1 MQFVSTRGQAPVL
14 GFSDA
19 VLAGL
24 ASDGGLYVPQSWPQI
39 GRDEIASFAGRPYA
53 DVAYAIISRFV
64 GDEIAPA
71 KLKQIIDD
79 SYAVFRHPSVT
90 PILELEPNHF
100 ILELFH
106 GPTLAFKDVAMQF
119 LSRVM
124 DHILLERGLK
134 ATIVGAT
141 SGDTGSAA
149 IEAFRGRDTTDI
161 FILHPQG
168 RTSPVQRLQMT
179 TVLDA
184 NVHNVALEGTFD
196 DCQNIVKAMFN
207 NHGFRDRVR
216 LSGVNSINWGRI
228 VAQIVYYFTAASSL
242 GSPYRPVSFTVPT
255 GNFGDIFAGYCAKAM
270 GLPIEKLVIAT
281 NANDILARALETGR
295 YEMDGVVPTISP
307 SMDIQISSNFERLL
321 FEGAG
326 RDAQAVVRM
335 MESLKQSGGFALP
348 VDAVASIRRDFVAGT
363 TNEAETRATISMTH
377 QGAGYLLDP
386 HTAVGVNV
394 ARHQP
399 RGTAPMV
406 TLATAHPAKFP
417 AAVREASGVD
427 PALPAWLA
435 DLYSREERLS
445 VLANDQQAVED
456 FISARTRA
464 A

>member
-281 NANDILARALETGR
+281 NANDILARAMETGR

-335 MESLKQSGGFALP
+335 MDSLKQSGGFALP

-399 RGTAPMV
+399 RSTTPMV

>member
-1 MQFVSTRGQAPVL
+1 MQFVSTRGRAPAL

-24 ASDGGLYVPQSWPQI
+24 AADGGLYVPAQWPQVTQE
-39 GRDEIASFAGRPYA
+39 EISGFAGASYA
-53 DVAYAIISRFV
+53 DVAYDIIGRFT
-64 GDEIAPA
+64 GDEIPPA
-71 KLKQIIDD
+71 KLREIINGAY
-79 SYAVFRHPSVT
+79 SVFRHPSVA
-90 PILELEPNHF
+90 PLVELEPNHF
-100 ILELFH
+100 LLELFH

-124 DHILLERGLK
+124 DHILAERGLK

-149 IEAFRGRDTTDI
+149 IEAFRGRETTDI
-161 FILHPQG
+161 FILHPRG

-184 NVHNVALEGTFD
+184 NVHNLALEGTFD
-196 DCQNIVKAMFN
+196 DCQDIVKAMFN
-207 NHGFRDRVR
+207 NAKFRDRVR

-228 VAQIVYYFTAASSL
+228 VAQIVYYFTAAVSV
-242 GSPYRPVSFTVPT
+242 GAPHRKVSFTVPT

-270 GLPIEKLVIAT
+270 GLPIERLVIAT
-281 NANDILARALETGR
+281 NSNDILFRTLKTGR
-295 YEMDGVVPTISP
+295 YEMEGVEATISP

-321 FEGAG
+321 FESTG
-326 RDAQAVVRM
+326 RDAEAVLRM
-335 MESLKQSGGFALP
+335 MDSLKQSRGFSVPTEALEKIRA
-348 VDAVASIRRDFVAGT
+348 DFRAGRADETETAAAVTSTYR
-363 TNEAETRATISMTH
+363 
-377 QGAGYLLDP
+377 GAGYLLDP
-386 HTAVGVNV
+386 HTAVGVHV
-394 ARHQP
+394 ARTQE
-399 RGTAPMV
+399 RSTTPMI

-417 AAVREASGVD
+417 DAVKAASGLD
-427 PALPAWLA
+427 AALPDWLA
-435 DLYSREERLS
+435 DLHGREERLT

>member
-53 DVAYAIISRFV
+53 DVANAIISLFV

-161 FILHPQG
+161 FILHPRG
-168 RTSPVQRLQMT
+168 RT
-179 TVLDA
+179 
-184 NVHNVALEGTFD
+184 
-196 DCQNIVKAMFN
+196 
-207 NHGFRDRVR
+207 
-216 LSGVNSINWGRI
+216 
-228 VAQIVYYFTAASSL
+228 
-242 GSPYRPVSFTVPT
+242 
-255 GNFGDIFAGYCAKAM
+255 
-270 GLPIEKLVIAT
+270 
-281 NANDILARALETGR
+281 
-295 YEMDGVVPTISP
+295 
-307 SMDIQISSNFERLL
+307 
-321 FEGAG
+321 
-326 RDAQAVVRM
+326 
-335 MESLKQSGGFALP
+335 
-348 VDAVASIRRDFVAGT
+348 
-363 TNEAETRATISMTH
+363 
-377 QGAGYLLDP
+377 
-386 HTAVGVNV
+386 
-394 ARHQP
+394 
-399 RGTAPMV
+399 
-406 TLATAHPAKFP
+406 
-417 AAVREASGVD
+417 
-427 PALPAWLA
+427 
-435 DLYSREERLS
+435 
-445 VLANDQQAVED
+445 
-456 FISARTRA
+456 
-464 A
+464 